1 MNNVV
6 VHDVCEVIAI
16 DEINDKTYFI
26 GLTSTNNVNQT
37 VDSTPIRGGIGNKRV
52 TTINNSKDI
61 NFEVTTTLHNDDIYA
76 LQSGGLFSDEAI
88 NVLRSETKQAVD
100 NAGSVEVTIDGT
112 PVGEVTVLD
121 KNGKELTGS
130 FTAGKVT
137 ITGGQAGQFYTVIY
151 EEAQPTASVLDL
163 NAEEFPKPHKVQ
175 LHTICYDPDTEKVV
189 ADLYWIFDK
198 ARPDGNLTAA
208 YSAGENQQDTIN
220 FICETP
226 IGSTSYGKYVVVP
239 RTTP

>member
-37 VDSTPIRGGIGNKRV
+37 VESTPIRGGIGNKRV
-52 TTINNSKDI
+52 TTINSSKDV
-61 NFEVTTTLHNDDIYA
+61 NFEVTTTLHNDDVYA
-76 LQSGGLFSDEAI
+76 LQSGGLFSDEVI
-88 NVLRSETKQAVD
+88 NVLKSETKQAVD
-100 NAGSVEVTIDGT
+100 NAGSIEVTIDGT
-112 PVGEVTVLD
+112 PIGEVTVID
-121 KNGKELTGS
+121 KYGKELTGT
-130 FTAGKVT
+130 FATGKVT

-163 NAEEFPKPHKVQ
+163 NVEEFPKPHKVQ
-175 LHTICYDPDTEKVV
+175 LHTIAYDPDTEEVV

-198 ARPDGNLTAA
+198 ARPDGNLSAA
-208 YSAGENQQDTIN
+208 YSAGENQSDTITFN
-220 FICETP
+220 CEVPT
-226 IGSTSYGKYVVVP
+226 GSKSYGKYVVVP
-239 RTTP
+239 KTTP